1 MDSVILTQI
10 LEELRKIAIGVNN
23 FWTPMAALATFVTAL
38 AAWRSIKSI
47 DTHRKDD
54 FIPIVTIR
62 SNHPLNP
69 EKGGVMKIFGK
80 NVGKGIA
87 KDVYLYMNNERVAG
101 HFTLAAD
108 GGELEMSA
116 IYEIGKDLPDP
127 LVVHVEYTDIFNRE
141 FHTVVNLIKQPEG
154 YLIDDG
160 SWYFEQ
166 VTGHKQPLR
175 PSPKRINKEV

>member
-1 MDSVILTQI
+1 MDPLTLVQI
-10 LEELRKIAIGVNN
+10 LEELKKIAVGVNN
-23 FWTPMAALATFVTAL
+23 FWTPLAALATFVTAFV
-38 AAWRSIKSI
+38 AWRSIRSLDI
-47 DTHRKDD
+47 HRKDD

-69 EKGGVMKIFGK
+69 VKGGEMKILGK

-87 KDVYLYMNNERVAG
+87 KDVYLYMNNERIAG
-101 HFTLAAD
+101 HFTLPAD
-108 GGELEMSA
+108 ERELEMTA
-116 IYEIGKDLPDP
+116 IYEIGDDLPDP

-141 FHTVVNLIKQPEG
+141 FHTVVNLVKMPEG

-166 VTGHKQPLR
+166 VRGHKKPLR
-175 PSPKRINKEV
+175 PSPKRIQAED